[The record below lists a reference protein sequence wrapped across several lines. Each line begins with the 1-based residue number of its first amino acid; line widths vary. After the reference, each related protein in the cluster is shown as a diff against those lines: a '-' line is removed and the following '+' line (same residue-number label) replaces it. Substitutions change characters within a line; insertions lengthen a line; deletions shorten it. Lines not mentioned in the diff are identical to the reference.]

1 MQIVEEIIKI
11 TNKIFIK
18 NIKKQIKEIKK
29 TSFIDEVKNNLSMAG
44 ELFIDSIN
52 MCKNKKLIDSISLLR
67 NVYEM
72 TLKGIVIDKDR
83 GIYNSYK
90 IIKKKQK
97 INKDS
102 SKEVREYIGKN
113 FNQFFYMIEND
124 DIFDRIY
131 GAGILTYLYDKL
143 CNYSHAS
150 IIMEEVYK
158 IGNKE
163 KIIEQMICIFL
174 IYTMVLF
181 YMDAICV
188 KMKQLE
194 VTENTCIFYT
204 IITLYIFSEWKNN
217 EEEFHKL
224 RKYGDIIDLS
234 IELNKEYYSKEKDL
248 VLHIAQQIQN
258 EKIVI
263 NKNNEI
269 VNRLKKYCGEN
280 YYKKIISLISTIE
293 IKK

>member
-1 MQIVEEIIKI
+1 MQRVEEIIKI
-11 TNKIFIK
+11 TNKIFIR

-44 ELFIDSIN
+44 ELLIDSIN
-52 MCKNKKLIDSISLLR
+52 MCKNKKLISSISLLR

-72 TLKGIVIDKDR
+72 TLKGIVIDKDSE
-83 GIYNSYK
+83 IYDSYK

-113 FNQFFYMIEND
+113 FGQFFYMIEND
-124 DIFDRIY
+124 EIFDSIY

-143 CNYSHAS
+143 CNYSHSS
-150 IIMEEVYK
+150 IIMEELYK

-174 IYTMVLF
+174 IYTMVFF

-188 KMKQLE
+188 KMRQLE

-204 IITLYIFSEWKNN
+204 IITLYIFYEWKNN
-217 EEEFHKL
+217 EEEFNKL

-234 IELNKEYYSKEKDL
+234 IDLNKEYYSKEKEL
-248 VLHIAQQIQN
+248 VIHIAQQIQD
-258 EKIVI
+258 EKII
-263 NKNNEI
+263 IDENNEI
-269 VNRLKKYCGEN
+269 DKRLKKYCGEN
-280 YYKKIISLISTIE
+280 YYKKIIGLILTIE
-293 IKK
+293 NKK

>member
-1 MQIVEEIIKI
+1 MQRVEEIIKI
-11 TNKIFIK
+11 TNKIFIR

-44 ELFIDSIN
+44 ELLIDSIN
-52 MCKNKKLIDSISLLR
+52 MCKNKKLISSISLLR

-72 TLKGIVIDKDR
+72 TLKGIVVDKDSE
-83 GIYNSYK
+83 IYDSYK

-113 FNQFFYMIEND
+113 FGQFFYMIEND
-124 DIFDRIY
+124 EIFHRIY

-150 IIMEEVYK
+150 IIMEELYK
-158 IGNKE
+158 IENKE
-163 KIIEQMICIFL
+163 KIIEQMIYIFL
-174 IYTMVLF
+174 IYTMLFF

-188 KMKQLE
+188 KMKQLD
-194 VTENTCIFYT
+194 VTENTCIFYS
-204 IITLYIFSEWKNN
+204 IVTLYIFCEWKNN
-217 EEEFHKL
+217 EEEFNKL
-224 RKYGDIIDLS
+224 RKYGDTIDLS
-234 IELNKEYYSKEKDL
+234 IDLNKEYYSKEKEL
-248 VLHIAQQIQN
+248 VLHIAQQIQD
-258 EKIVI
+258 EKII
-263 NKNNEI
+263 IDENNEI
-269 VNRLKKYCGEN
+269 DKRLKKYCGEN
-280 YYKKIISLISTIE
+280 YYKKIIGLISTIE